1 MKASTTTS
9 VFMFNSANK
18 KALKLIQ
25 DFEVIGLCETTCEG
39 AQNPWGQIVYDGW
52 YQTNYSCY
60 FVIMLSER

>member
-39 AQNPWGQIVYDGW
+39 AQNP
-52 YQTNYSCY
+52 
-60 FVIMLSER
+60 